1 MAEEFEVSK
10 FDRPIP
16 GQSLTGEPKNNPWE
30 NPAEMSDIEDITA
43 YYVKRLANDEV
54 MDDIAALCQAN
65 IPIKPIVQSFITS
78 GNMRGLHSVDSG
90 MLVAPILHQFIKQV
104 MVAMEVPTKDDN
116 IDYEKR
122 ANEKEVDRFKLL
134 AGEMLSGNVDMNDPG
149 KELLSE
155 LVEEQ
160 PQEEE
165 TPEEAKPMGLM
176 AKG

>member
-1 MAEEFEVSK
+1 
-10 FDRPIP
+10 
-16 GQSLTGEPKNNPWE
+16 
-30 NPAEMSDIEDITA
+30 
-43 YYVKRLANDEV
+43 
-54 MDDIAALCQAN
+54 
-65 IPIKPIVQSFITS
+65 
-78 GNMRGLHSVDSG
+78 MRGLHSVDSG
-90 MLVAPILHQFIKQV
+90 MLVAPVLHQFIKQV

-122 ANEKEVDRFKLL
+122 ANEKEVDRFMLL